1 MILYH
6 RLAEY
11 YFAIENINREIENDI
26 SLVRSYLHG
35 MKSPSLLD
43 LGCGT
48 GEHLIQLSRYG
59 IHCVGLDS
67 SEDMLE
73 IARERSP
80 EKIEYIKCDVT
91 DFDYYD
97 DFDMIISFFGSLNY
111 LLNDSEIDAAMWNTW
126 RALKPGGIGLFEIW
140 SSYPIDKIHAKD
152 MDHVSTTS
160 YGDKKIKRNR
170 GFARMDH
177 PDKTIV
183 EVNYRYEISSGS
195 STEYIEDRH
204 VMRAFSKDEISRFME
219 ENGLSIIS
227 IYSNNLKE
235 PFKKYSN
242 KMMIHFTKD

>member
-11 YFAIENINREIENDI
+11 YFAIEKAHRDIENDI

-35 MKSPSLLD
+35 IQSPSLLD

-48 GEHLIQLSRYG
+48 GEHLVQLSRFG
-59 IHCVGLDS
+59 VKCVGLDS
-67 SEDMLE
+67 SEDMLK
-73 IARERSP
+73 IARQRSSS
-80 EKIEYIKCDVT
+80 KIEYITGDLT

-97 DFDMIISFFGSLNY
+97 DFDMIISLFGSLNY
-111 LLNDSEIDAAMWNTW
+111 LLDDREIDTAMWNTW
-126 RALKPGGIGLFEIW
+126 RALKQGGIGLFEIW
-140 SSYPIDKIHAKD
+140 SSYPIDEINSKD

-160 YGDKKIKRNR
+160 CGDLTIKRNR
-170 GFARMDH
+170 GFTRMDH
-177 PDKTIV
+177 PDKTVV
-183 EVNYRYEISSGS
+183 EVNYRYEINSGS
-195 STEYIEDRH
+195 STEFIEDRH

-219 ENGLSIIS
+219 ENGLSILS

>member
-11 YFAIENINREIENDI
+11 YFTIEKVHRNIENDI

-35 MKSPSLLD
+35 IKSPSLLD

-48 GEHLIQLSRYG
+48 GEHLLQLSRYG
-59 IHCVGLDS
+59 IRCVGLDN
-67 SEDMLE
+67 SEEMLAV
-73 IARERSP
+73 ARKRSP
-80 EKIEYIKCDVT
+80 GKIEFIKSNIT

-97 DFDMIISFFGSLNY
+97 DYDMVISLFGSLNY
-111 LLNDSEIDAAMWNTW
+111 LLDDREIDTVMWNTW

-140 SSYPIDKIHAKD
+140 NSYPIDKINSKD

-160 YGDKKIKRNR
+160 YGEMTIKRNR
-170 GFARMDH
+170 GFTRMDF
-177 PDKTIV
+177 PDKTVV
-183 EVNYRYEISSGS
+183 EVNYRYEISSGGS
-195 STEYIEDRH
+195 REFIEDKH
-204 VMRAFSKDEISRFME
+204 VMRAFSKDEISHFME